1 MIFVSRDTCTCGCSD
16 TAAKQRCLD
25 SGRGWAEASC
35 SCHCSAPQLACSVG
49 LVWSNVTCTCL
60 PEESVIHLEPE
71 DTRAPRS
78 GTALDSLLSWQMVTI
93 IVLLVLIFAL
103 IVTIFALI
111 SKLQAAKRRIKTAK
125 IQVSQIVLLNR
136 RQNFLFIYLFI
147 FPGICKKPTEP
158 GQW

>member
-125 IQVSQIVLLNR
+125 IQVSQIVLSEIKW
-136 RQNFLFIYLFI
+136 RQNFSKFM
-147 FPGICKKPTEP
+147 FPGICKKPSEP